1 VGKKVAGLKNRVCI
15 GGKGGKKSNT
25 GHTGGLDRANVGLIL
40 GISEN
45 G

>member
-1 VGKKVAGLKNRVCI
+1 MEKAADLKKRVLI
-15 GGKGGKKSNT
+15 GGREGKKSNT

-45 G
+45 A